1 MHVKDICPQDVPDS
15 KIHSRHNVSV
25 PCILWII
32 HQHNMRHSSALME
45 HYQFQ
50 RQITFSEHTCFVFLH
65 CNHCKKLNKLNTA
78 VLYSDQQWPNIPTFF
93 HQISLLGTKKK
104 ANYISELI
112 NTSTSTPLT
121 FKILLLPQSTCMYKY
136 IISGIEYFGEITQ
149 SHKRNRKM

>member
-50 RQITFSEHTCFVFLH
+50 SQITFSEHTCFVFLH